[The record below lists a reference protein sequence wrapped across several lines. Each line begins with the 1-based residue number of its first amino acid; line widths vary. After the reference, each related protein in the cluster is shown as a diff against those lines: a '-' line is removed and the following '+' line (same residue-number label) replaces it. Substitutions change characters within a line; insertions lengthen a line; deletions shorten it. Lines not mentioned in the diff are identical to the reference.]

1 MAKRKQNVDITK
13 AFTPMSD
20 SQARK
25 ILRTQQP
32 LTLKNVRT
40 PQGAYPHMNNL
51 EADVYTNEAFKQ
63 FQQFKNFRNLGNIVF
78 YKSANGKQL
87 EVCFGAAGEVVWVES
102 AHGGVEPTGEE
113 VPEKTNQDKTFQE
126 ELPPEKEPGNPGV
139 PKNWKGKVQP
149 TPTKS
154 EPITP
159 TTKKSAPTKAER
171 LEKTYNNK
179 TTFDK
184 RIDKIKKGWNVKD
197 KTVETF
203 SKIANKSKN
212 IIHPSKLLD
221 KIKDT
226 YTKFK
231 QSRNKFNFFQA
242 YKKQWEKVK
251 RAYNIKT
258 TLEELI
264 EDLI

>member
-1 MAKRKQNVDITK
+1 MSKRKQNVDITK

-20 SQARK
+20 SQAKK

-51 EADVYTNEAFKQ
+51 TADVYTNEAFKQ

-87 EVCFGAAGEVVWVES
+87 EVCFGAVGEVVWVES
-102 AHGGVEPTGEE
+102 AHNGVDVGGEE
-113 VPEKTNQDKTFQE
+113 VPAKTNQDKTFEQE
-126 ELPPEKEPGNPGV
+126 IEPGTNEVKPEQKKQWTGHAD
-139 PKNWKGKVQP
+139 KH
-149 TPTKS
+149 

-159 TTKKSAPTKAER
+159 VTKKASQTKAER
-171 LEKTYNNK
+171 LKKTYNNESSFK
-179 TTFDK
+179 K
-184 RIDKIKKGWNVKD
+184 RVDKIKKGWNIKD
-197 KTVETF
+197 KTIETY
-203 SKIANKSKN
+203 SKIAKKSKN

-231 QSRNKFNFFQA
+231 QSRNKFNFFQT

>member
-32 LTLKNVRT
+32 LTLKNVRM

-51 EADVYTNEAFKQ
+51 EADVYSNEAFKQ

-102 AHGGVEPTGEE
+102 AHNGVDVGGEE
-113 VPEKTNQDKTFQE
+113 APVKTNEDKTFQE
-126 ELPPEKEPGNPGV
+126 EIAPGNNEVKPV
-139 PKNWKGKVQP
+139 PKREPITTIQSPKK
-149 TPTKS
+149 

-159 TTKKSAPTKAER
+159 VTKKASQTKVQR
-171 LEKTYNNK
+171 LEKTYNNESSFK
-179 TTFDK
+179 K
-184 RIDKIKKGWNVKD
+184 RVDKIKKGWNVKD
-197 KTVETF
+197 KTIETY

-251 RAYNIKT
+251 KAYNIKT